1 MSVTMAAG
9 LATQL
14 PLDVSALVIYQGSTD
29 RNVVFCRTLLQALA
43 DGTKDAAEAAQDL
56 DTWVT
61 GESTRR
67 LAELRSR
74 PELVEKTTHGA
85 VSRKS
90 TPNASGYVEHFFQG
104 FPNLCAIFP
113 PHHAG
118 QTRVIAFLEALMEMP
133 THQAPNWFPNAHD
146 LSDVHS
152 ITLWPR
158 GVIDPDTFRVHAAGM
173 SAFSANNHVQRH

>member
-1 MSVTMAAG
+1 MSTTMAAG

-14 PLDVSALVIYQGSTD
+14 PLDVPIYQDSIRPD
-29 RNVVFCRTLLQALA
+29 VVFCKTLLQALA

-56 DTWVT
+56 DAWVM

-74 PELVEKTTHGA
+74 PELIEKTTHGA
-85 VSRKS
+85 ASRAS
-90 TPNASGYVEHFFQG
+90 TPNASGCVEIFFQG
-104 FPNLCAIFP
+104 FRHLCAIFP

-133 THQAPNWFPNAHD
+133 THQAPDSFLNAHD

-158 GVIDPDTFRVHAAGM
+158 GVIDPDTFRVYAAGM